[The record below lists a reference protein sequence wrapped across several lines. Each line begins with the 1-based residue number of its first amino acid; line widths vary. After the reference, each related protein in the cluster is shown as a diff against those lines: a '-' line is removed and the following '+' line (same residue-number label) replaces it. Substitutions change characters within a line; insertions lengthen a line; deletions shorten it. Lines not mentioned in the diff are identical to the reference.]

1 MYDPKLYIVS
11 LTITTGIV
19 PQVFEVLEVRAGGGG
34 GGGGGASPPPP
45 SFGTYFKTFTES
57 ILVLMLVYFAPCST
71 SRSSISAFVVA
82 PQKR

>member
-11 LTITTGIV
+11 PTITTGIV
-19 PQVFEVLEVRAGGGG
+19 PQVFEVLEVR
-34 GGGGGASPPPP
+34 ASPPPP

-57 ILVLMLVYFAPCST
+57 ILVLMLVYFAPCSI

>member
-19 PQVFEVLEVRAGGGG
+19 PQVFEVLELRA
-34 GGGGGASPPPP
+34 SPPP
-45 SFGTYFKTFTES
+45 SFGNYLKTFTES